1 MSQFWVFA
9 FGLALLAVLFVVW
22 PFVRRQGNSEEGDR
36 QALVFDLFND
46 SRKELEAQK
55 SSGEIGEEEY
65 QQLMAELESSL
76 LEDSVAES
84 DSAHLDARWPLL
96 VFAGVVVIGSFMFYQ
111 QRGSLDD
118 VSIQVLLEQRF
129 QQQMA
134 AMRSGEVA
142 DGEVTHELIEK
153 LQKRVEQ
160 RPEIQENRYLL
171 ARLAAE
177 AARYGLAV
185 QHYTV
190 LLQSLEEPDPKMM
203 AELAQVVFLASGSR
217 VTQEVT
223 LLVEKILELNP
234 NETTALG
241 LAGIEAFESADYQ
254 QAIRYWER
262 AISFLPPNSPVVRGL
277 MGGVQRAQ
285 SMLSGQLSSNNNNVV
300 ESAAAESLSVSVA
313 LGEGVQVADDAFVMV
328 YAREWGGKMPLA
340 ISRFRAGELPK
351 SVSLDKS
358 MSMMPGVD
366 ITTVSQLEVVAR
378 ISVSDDAMP
387 QSGDWQESMGPVV
400 LSDVSEGIS
409 LIVSQQLP

>member
-55 SSGEIGEEEY
+55 SSGDIGEEEY

-84 DSAHLDARWPLL
+84 GSAHLDARWPLL
-96 VFAGVVVIGSFMFYQ
+96 VFAGVVVIGSFVFYQ

-160 RPEIQENRYLL
+160 RPDIQENRYLL

-203 AELAQVVFLASGSR
+203 AELAQVVFLASGNR
-217 VTQEVT
+217 VTQEVS

-277 MGGVQRAQ
+277 MGGVQRAH
-285 SMLSGQLSSNNNNVV
+285 SMLAGQVSNNNVV
-300 ESAAAESLSVSVA
+300 KSVAGESLSVSVA
-313 LGEGVQVADDAFVMV
+313 LGAGVQVADDAFVMV

-351 SVSLDKS
+351 RVSLDKS

-366 ITTVSQLEVVAR
+366 ITTVSQLEVVVR
-378 ISVSDDAMP
+378 ISVSGDAMP